1 MPKRKKKK
9 ATAIE
14 IADIVIKAVVAV
26 AALITAISQW
36 KQPEPEGRKL
46 LPLVGYL
53 YYTTVKGVLQVKKSD
68 IWFLVLAVFFMLDV
82 ASAWNIWINI
92 CTIICAIVVLA
103 ECTVRLIGVIRNAR
117 NKA

>member
-1 MPKRKKKK
+1 M
-9 ATAIE
+9 
-14 IADIVIKAVVAV
+14 
-26 AALITAISQW
+26 
-36 KQPEPEGRKL
+36 
-46 LPLVGYL
+46 
-53 YYTTVKGVLQVKKSD
+53 KKSD

-82 ASAWNIWINI
+82 ASECNIWINI